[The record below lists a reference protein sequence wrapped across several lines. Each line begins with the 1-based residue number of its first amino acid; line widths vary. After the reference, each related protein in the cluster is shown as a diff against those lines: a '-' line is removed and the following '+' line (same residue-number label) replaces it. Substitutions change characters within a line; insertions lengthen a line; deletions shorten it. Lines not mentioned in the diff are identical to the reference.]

1 MKDLYI
7 EKTWG
12 SSNRVNFFN
21 GLNLIYAGRVTMIN
35 LQYSETNDALRLES
49 SGGSS
54 LCHQHC
60 GIFVAESD
68 GTEKFLFVNIVFFV
82 TF

>member
-1 MKDLYI
+1 M
-7 EKTWG
+7 
-12 SSNRVNFFN
+12 RFVAVNERFILRKHEAQVIVLIFS

-60 GIFVAESD
+60 GIFVVKTTSGKD
-68 GTEKFLFVNIVFFV
+68 
-82 TF
+82 